1 MRRKERDTNNAN
13 AQIINKVVNYHFMFE
28 IPGQNVQ
35 AKGPLRSPTPRAVE
49 PSAAQPPKWAAGIK
63 RSMIF
68 DTAYKDV

>member
-1 MRRKERDTNNAN
+1 
-13 AQIINKVVNYHFMFE
+13 MFE